1 MYMCE
6 IHIRV
11 LTRDK
16 NVQIFQK
23 TIITMK
29 TFDFLLWLIYIFNFL
44 ETTCEELRSSSS
56 SRIGGA
62 DRQISHLATL
72 LSESESQNSRL
83 EKLVEVLKE
92 EIRTYQ
98 RSEERHKHIENLE
111 YVKNV
116 IMKFITLS
124 GAQERARLIPVLK
137 TILRLK
143 NEEVEQIEELVK
155 GNYILL
161 CVHILFY

>member
-1 MYMCE
+1 
-6 IHIRV
+6 
-11 LTRDK
+11 
-16 NVQIFQK
+16 
-23 TIITMK
+23 MK